1 MVVKCDNCGAMVN
14 IWREPVE
21 QQDREADRYGPAVH
35 VILGDGWVLHR
46 CELTRAAPAEPDDG
60 L

>member
-1 MVVKCDNCGAMVN
+1 MIVDCENCGAAVN

-21 QQDREADRYGPAVH
+21 QEDRDADRVGPAVH

-46 CELTRAAPAEPDDG
+46 CFIEPTAQSTD
-60 L
+60 